1 LNFTGA
7 LGLDVSMVGSR
18 YAMSGDWWRTNRT
31 PFREGYVSESVDG
44 QPVAPLMGTFTDP
57 DVGNA
62 RANTY
67 PNFWLHG
74 SSDHMH
80 TMRVTPIGATTTQIQ
95 ADWLV
100 AGDAEAGVDYEIES
114 GIAFSN
120 RVNDEDRDIVEAQAR
135 GIASSRY
142 QPVPIHRSRKNW
154 SNISSPGTSARSPNK
169 ANMSSNR

>member
-1 LNFTGA
+1 MNFTGA

-80 TMRVTPIGATTTQIQ
+80 TMRVTPIDATTTQIQ

-114 GIAFSN
+114 VIAFSK

-169 ANMSSNR
+169 AAMSSNR